1 MARNWSTRRQTG
13 LTWVNARRRNGV
25 QFPPSTYPA
34 RSSTRAFGERL
45 HVVIPDITGD
55 AEEVAKLASG
65 AAADCD
71 EF

>member
-1 MARNWSTRRQTG
+1 MRDLVEQMLKASGRRLDLSG
-13 LTWVNARRRNGV
+13 PFVDASLPG
-25 QFPPSTYPA
+25 
-34 RSSTRAFGERL
+34 GGRL